1 MEKELTR
8 GLKARVAYRQEVSA
22 RSLVVL
28 GFGVLGM
35 RVSYNTRKCVI
46 VGVHKWLGKRSVCP

>member
-1 MEKELTR
+1 MKKGEKEGEMEKELTR

-28 GFGVLGM
+28 GFGVLGP
-35 RVSYNTRKCVI
+35 RE
-46 VGVHKWLGKRSVCP
+46 L